1 MTIGIGDHH
10 RGNPEALQ
18 KRPCALLWEESF
30 LWGVMAR
37 QALSEAGL
45 PFDILRAEDI
55 RAGTLDRYLLLFVPG
70 GWASNKISALGGR
83 GMEEI
88 RRFVERGGSYLGI
101 CGGAGMA
108 TRDGLGL
115 LPIARKP
122 RTERVPSFSGG
133 IRVSTV
139 DPLLLHGTGTPVFH
153 AWWPSQ
159 FRIEDRDVRVIATYL
174 EAQPGAFS
182 ADIPIEAGPGQGW
195 AALEEHYG
203 ILLDP
208 DRLIG
213 EPAVV
218 AGCFGRGKVL
228 LSLLHFDTPGD
239 RNGTA
244 VLRNLWD
251 DLAPGGLT
259 AAAADEDPSEVH
271 TLPNLPREVWTS
283 LKTIEKVAAD
293 WVAAGERNFLW
304 YWRTPCLLQW
314 RRGVRGLECST
325 LVAMIAE
332 IRRRLERRGPGD
344 WGGRPGPSGPF
355 DPGRLPA
362 DLEAIRRGIV
372 PFVEKAKR
380 LLIRERFYMQTA
392 PLSPLHCNDEEI
404 RRLREELFGTGMSHG
419 GEFKRLIDAL
429 DGLLCEPAGT
439 V

>member
-1 MTIGIGDHH
+1 MTVGSGSHPG
-10 RGNPEALQ
+10 GNPEARQ
-18 KRPCALLWEESF
+18 KRPCALLGEESF

-37 QALSEAGL
+37 QALAEAGL
-45 PFDILRAEDI
+45 PFDLLRAEEI
-55 RAGTLDRYLLLFVPG
+55 RAGGLDRYRLLFVPG
-70 GWASNKISALGGR
+70 GWAANKIGALGHR

-122 RTERVPSFSGG
+122 RPQRVPSFSGG
-133 IRVSTV
+133 IRVSSS
-139 DPLLLHGTGTPVFH
+139 DPRLLPGSGMPVFH

-159 FRIEDRDVRVIATYL
+159 FQIEDCGVRVLASYL

-182 ADIPIEAGPGQGW
+182 ADIPLEAGRDQGW
-195 AALEEHYG
+195 AALEERYE

-218 AGCFGRGKVL
+218 EGRFGRGKVL

-239 RNGTA
+239 RNGIA

-251 DLAPGGLT
+251 DLAPGGL
-259 AAAADEDPSEVH
+259 AAPPTDEDASQDRP
-271 TLPNLPREVWTS
+271 LPNLPRDAWTS
-283 LKTIEKVAAD
+283 IAAIEQGAAD
-293 WVAAGERNFLW
+293 WVAAGVRNFLW
-304 YWRTPCLLQW
+304 YWRTPYLLQW

-325 LVAMIAE
+325 LVALIAE
-332 IRRRLERRGPGD
+332 IRRRLERPAPGGFRGGPGLA
-344 WGGRPGPSGPF
+344 GPR
-355 DPGRLPA
+355 DPDRLLA
-362 DLEAIRRGIV
+362 DLEAIRCGIV

-380 LLIRERFYMQTA
+380 LLIGERFYMQTA
-392 PLSPLHCNDEEI
+392 PLSPLNCGDEGI
-404 RRLREELFGTGMSHG
+404 RRLRGELFGTGMSHG
-419 GEFKRLIDAL
+419 GEFKRLLDAL
-429 DGLLCEPAGT
+429 DRLLGELA
-439 V
+439 

>member
-1 MTIGIGDHH
+1 MAPRI
-10 RGNPEALQ
+10 RGSLRAEVGTLRE
-18 KRPCALLWEESF
+18 RPCALLWEESF

-37 QALSEAGL
+37 QALREAGL
-45 PFDILRAEDI
+45 PFDLLRAGDI
-55 RAGTLDRYLLLFVPG
+55 RVGVLDRYRLLFVPG

-108 TRDGLGL
+108 TRDGIGL
-115 LPIARKP
+115 LPIGRRG
-122 RTERVPSFSGG
+122 RTERVPSFSGN
-133 IRVSTV
+133 IRVSTN
-139 DPLLLHGTGTPVFH
+139 DPLLLNGTRAPVFH

-159 FRIEDRDVRVIATYL
+159 FQVEDRGVRVLATYL
-174 EAQPGAFS
+174 EAQTGAFS
-182 ADIPIEAGPGQGW
+182 SDIPIEAGRPQGW
-195 AALEEHYG
+195 ALLEERYE

-218 AGCFGRGKVL
+218 EGRFGRGKVL

-251 DLAPGGLT
+251 ELAPGGLT
-259 AAAADEDPSEVH
+259 DPTADKDPSEGS
-271 TLPNLPREVWTS
+271 TSPDLPQGAWTS
-283 LKTIEKVAAD
+283 LMAIERAAAD

-304 YWRTPCLLQW
+304 YWRTPYILQW

-332 IRRRLERRGPGD
+332 IRRCLERRGPGD
-344 WGGRPGPSGPF
+344 WGGRPGLSGHL

-362 DLEAIRRGIV
+362 DLEAIRCGIV

-380 LLIRERFYMQTA
+380 LLVRERFYMQSA
-392 PLSPLHCNDEEI
+392 SLSPLHCNDEEI
-404 RRLREELFGTGMSHG
+404 QRTRRELFGTGMNHG
-419 GEFKRLIDAL
+419 GEFKHLLDKL
-429 DGLLCEPAGT
+429 DGLLWALT
-439 V
+439 R

>member
-10 RGNPEALQ
+10 GGNPEALQ

-55 RAGTLDRYLLLFVPG
+55 RAGALDRYLLLFVPG

-88 RRFVERGGSYLGI
+88 RRFVEQGGNYLGI

-108 TRDGLGL
+108 TEDGLGL

-133 IRVSTV
+133 VRVSTG
-139 DPLLLHGTGTPVFH
+139 DPLLLRGTGMPVFH

-159 FRIEDRDVRVIATYL
+159 FRIEDRDIRVIATCL

-182 ADIPIEAGPGQGW
+182 ADIPIEAGSGQGW
-195 AALEEHYG
+195 AALEERYG

-218 AGCFGRGKVL
+218 AGRFGKGKVL

-251 DLAPGGLT
+251 DLAAGGLN
-259 AAAADEDPSEVH
+259 APAADEDPSEVH
-271 TLPNLPREVWTS
+271 TLPNLPQEVWTS

-293 WVAAGERNFLW
+293 WVATGERNFLW

-314 RRGVRGLECST
+314 RRGVRGIECST

-332 IRRRLERRGPGD
+332 IRRRLARRGPGD
-344 WGGRPGPSGPF
+344 LGGRPGPSGPF

>member
-1 MTIGIGDHH
+1 MTIGIGDHL
-10 RGNPEALQ
+10 RGNPETLR

-45 PFDILRAEDI
+45 PFDLLRAADI
-55 RAGTLDRYLLLFVPG
+55 RAGALDRYLLLFVPG
-70 GWASNKISALGGR
+70 GWASHKISALGGR

-108 TRDGLGL
+108 TQDGLGL
-115 LPIARKP
+115 LPIGRKP
-122 RTERVPSFSGG
+122 RTERVPSFSGS
-133 IRVSTV
+133 IRVSTSA
-139 DPLLLHGTGTPVFH
+139 PLLLHGTEMPVFH

-159 FRIEDRDVRVIATYL
+159 FQIEDRDVRVIATYL
-174 EAQPGAFS
+174 EAQTGAFS
-182 ADIPIEAGPGQGW
+182 ADIPIEAGSEHGW
-195 AALEEHYG
+195 AALEKRYE

-218 AGCFGRGKVL
+218 EGRFGRGKVL

-259 AAAADEDPSEVH
+259 APAADEDPSEGH
-271 TLPNLPREVWTS
+271 TPADLPQGAWTS
-283 LKTIEKVAAD
+283 LKAIEKAAAD
-293 WVAAGERNFLW
+293 WVATGERNFLW

-332 IRRRLERRGPGD
+332 LRRRLERRGAGD
-344 WGGRPGPSGPF
+344 LWGRPGLSGPL
-355 DPGRLPA
+355 DPGLLFA
-362 DLEAIRRGIV
+362 DLETIRRGIV
-372 PFVEKAKR
+372 PFVKKAKR

-392 PLSPLHCNDEEI
+392 PLSPLHCNEEGI
-404 RRLREELFGTGMSHG
+404 RRLRGELFGTGMSHG

-429 DGLLCEPAGT
+429 DGLLWELAGT